1 MGIEKHIQ
9 VTGRSTISWKDATVK
24 TLEEVAKT
32 LDYITSLKILDQRA
46 KVTVNKMTEYYV
58 DLSDE
63 LRELKNQLLEE
74 HTKTLRLKKEK

>member
-1 MGIEKHIQ
+1 MGIENHIK

-58 DLSDE
+58 DLDITFMVDQS
-63 LRELKNQLLEE
+63 R
-74 HTKTLRLKKEK
+74 

>member
-1 MGIEKHIQ
+1 MGIEKHIK